1 MRFPLFRHQGHHHD
15 HHGGHG
21 DRSGHTAT
29 AGHAHGGQGGQG
41 AGGRLSVAFFVT
53 AAFLLIELVTGL
65 WTNSLALISDAF
77 HMLSDTL
84 ALGLGALAARVAL
97 RRPTPEKTYGY
108 KRFEVLAAFTNA
120 LLLGVFGVIIAFKA
134 VTRLWEPQHV
144 HAAPMLT
151 VATLGL
157 LLNISVF
164 VWIHRGGQ
172 TEGGHSLNEE
182 GVLWHVAG
190 DILGSLAAMAAGV
203 LMVYTGWMRA
213 DAVAGLLTA
222 SVLLF
227 GSQRVLRHSAHV
239 LVEGAP
245 AGVDTAAVRAVLE
258 AHPGV
263 RAIHDFHLWTLS
275 GRDLY
280 LSAHIEVD
288 APPDG
293 PLSEHAVT
301 TSLRRE
307 LETRFGPAHITLQTG
322 PCGPDDCGNACE

>member
-1 MRFPLFRHQGHHHD
+1 MRFPVLRHQGHFHD
-15 HHGGHG
+15 HGGHG
-21 DRSGHTAT
+21 GHG
-29 AGHAHGGQGGQG
+29 AGHVHGAGHG

-53 AAFLLIELVTGL
+53 GAFLLVELVTGL

-97 RRPTPEKTYGY
+97 RPPTPGKTYGY

-134 VTRLWEPQHV
+134 IMRLWHPQDV

-164 VWIHRGGQ
+164 VWIHHAGKA
-172 TEGGHSLNEE
+172 EGGHGLNEE

-190 DILGSLAAMAAGV
+190 DVLGSLAAMAAGLV
-203 LMVYTGWMRA
+203 MIYTGWMRA
-213 DAVAGLLTA
+213 DAVAGILTA

-227 GSQRVLRHSAHV
+227 GSQRVLRRSAHV

-245 AGVDTAAVRAVLE
+245 AGVDVGAVRAVLE

-275 GRDLY
+275 GNDLY

-288 APPDG
+288 ASPEG
-293 PLSEHAVT
+293 PLSEHTVT
-301 TSLRRE
+301 TALRRE
-307 LETRFGPAHITLQTG
+307 LETRFGPVHITLQTG
-322 PCGPDDCGNACE
+322 PCGPHDCGNACK